1 MKGVSVSHAE
11 LDWQERGACRSASLE
26 LFYSDAEEHTRRAL
40 ALCERCEVQAACLDF
55 AMQHREHYGVW
66 GGTTE
71 RERRRI
77 FRRERRSRRRVDPT
91 AA

>member
-1 MKGVSVSHAE
+1 MKGVPVAEAE
-11 LDWQERGACRSASLE
+11 LDWQDRAACRSSNID
-26 LFYSDAEEHTRRAL
+26 LFYSAEEADIERAL
-40 ALCERCEVQAACLDF
+40 ALCASCEVRLACLDF
-55 AMQHREHYGVW
+55 AMRQREHFGVW

-77 FRRERRSRRRVDPT
+77 FRRERRSRRNPT

>member
-1 MKGVSVSHAE
+1 MSEAD
-11 LDWQERGACRSASLE
+11 LDWQEHAACRTARLE
-26 LFYSDAEEHTRRAL
+26 LFYSGEEEDTRRAL
-40 ALCERCEVQAACLDF
+40 AICERCEVRVACLEF
-55 AMQHREHYGVW
+55 AMAHREHFGVW

-77 FRRERRSRRRVDPT
+77 FRRQRKGRGRRDPT

>member
-1 MKGVSVSHAE
+1 VSEAE
-11 LDWQERGACRSASLE
+11 FEWQDRALCRSASLE
-26 LFYSDAEEHTRRAL
+26 LFYSLEEADTRRAL
-40 ALCERCEVQAACLDF
+40 ALCERCEVRAPCLAF
-55 AMQHREHYGVW
+55 AMEHREHFGVW

-77 FRRERRSRRRVDPT
+77 FRRERRGRGRRDPT